1 MAFVVSHGVL
11 ACVHI
16 IAFPC
21 EDAIPKARPPLRRP
35 SPHTPPK
42 GKGKGKGKG
51 KDKDNGKGKDKGK
64 GKPRVVPVRLCMCCV
79 HCMWLNVLD
88 HA

>member
-1 MAFVVSHGVL
+1 MAFVASHGVL

-35 SPHTPPK
+35 SPRTPP
-42 GKGKGKGKG
+42 KGKGKGKG

>member
-21 EDAIPKARPPLRRP
+21 EDAIPKARPPLRPIPR
-35 SPHTPPK
+35 TPP
-42 GKGKGKGKG
+42 KGKGKG
-51 KDKDNGKGKDKGK
+51 KDKDNGKGKDK